1 MAAKR
6 KAEILAGKIF
16 APPAAFLHKDAVSQ
30 IMKAT
35 GKTESTA
42 KRYLNDLQG
51 WELVSKHDDGFYR
64 LIVQGS

>member
-1 MAAKR
+1 
-6 KAEILAGKIF
+6 
-16 APPAAFLHKDAVSQ
+16 
-30 IMKAT
+30 MKAT